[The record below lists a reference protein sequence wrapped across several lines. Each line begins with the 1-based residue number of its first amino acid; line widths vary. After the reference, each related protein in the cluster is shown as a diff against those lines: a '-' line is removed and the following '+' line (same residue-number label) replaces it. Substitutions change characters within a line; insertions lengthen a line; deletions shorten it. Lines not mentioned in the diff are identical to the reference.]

1 MKTTKRNST
10 FSAANRKLR
19 NLRILSLSLFVYLF
33 VIYQGSAVATGTPI
47 SIYAPAF
54 DAATI
59 SSFKLSG
66 SAVGTNDNML
76 RLTSFSGGGTGSG
89 FWNSR
94 ISLGTDKSFSA
105 YFTFQIDGACI
116 GGGDGM
122 AFVIKSSTADL
133 GDGGSGL
140 GYAGISPSIAV
151 ELDTYGENSGN
162 HIAIVEDGKPYEM
175 HTAYAIPSFT
185 LRCGTVGHVWVDYNG
200 VTDLFEV
207 RLSTTTT
214 RPAEVLVSATIDL
227 ATKFAGN
234 NVFVGFTAGTGGAT
248 SNHYV
253 QDFLFNNSYSISGLD
268 PSGSYEQAA
277 SYPVTYHVTSD
288 GAAVAIASIAV
299 NGVTLTTDFSGDATI
314 SLTAGT
320 YPYTVTKTVSTP
332 VSGITTVIAAP
343 VTENI
348 TLIVPPTITVSPSSL
363 NFGYVAP
370 GSTSGEMSYTMAGI
384 VLSPE
389 SGNITITPPAN
400 FEVSFTSGSGF
411 SKSAITAAYS
421 SGILDPLTVYVR
433 FKPTGITSYSGSI
446 THSGG
451 TAANQEVNL
460 AGSGIT
466 YCTPSASVEPC
477 LYMYITNVT
486 TTDGLTNFNNS
497 SGCDASSYT
506 DYSGS
511 FSVSQVPGGWVNF
524 GFTSFDYDFNYV
536 GWIDFDDDGT
546 FESSEIVV
554 WLEYSSSDY
563 YASTGFTV
571 PSDAPV
577 GSHRMRIRGEYMY
590 NDMPGDP
597 CAQLYYGET
606 EDYTFIVEAAS
617 VEWTGSEST
626 DWNNA
631 ANWNPA
637 QIPTAMNHVVIP
649 PQTNMPVVNQDPGS
663 PAVCYNL
670 TIEAGAVLTIS
681 TGKALTV
688 YNQVTNNNGNIGLII
703 ESNGSLIQKSAGV
716 TATVNRVISDAS
728 DDKWHLF
735 ISPITSSIQASES
748 SCFNGAYLDSYYEP
762 TGEWTRLLTNGYVA
776 PNTAY
781 SLNYLTGSRT
791 LSFPGT
797 LTASPFEY
805 TNLSYTA
812 SAPGYG
818 SGWNLVGNPYTC
830 GINTAL
836 LAAPESMNNA
846 AYVWNGLAGNYSTIT
861 FGAASASPGT
871 IASLQGFFVRT
882 IDATNLLSL
891 DNAAKAHGS
900 TFVKSSKVMPDMLK
914 LKITGNSYSDE
925 TFVRFLETATAGF
938 DQQYDAYKLAGLD
951 EAPQLYSML
960 PDEKAAINTLP
971 SYTVNQFVP
980 LGLKVGTTT
989 VYTINVEGINS
1000 FDPSVPISL
1009 DDLKLGTSVD
1019 LRLNPEYS
1027 FTASPGDAENRFR
1040 LSFATVTG
1048 TKEPDALGINVN
1060 AVKGIIHVRCEGTD
1074 SGKVYVY
1081 STTGQLLATSILT
1094 SGETTLRVASTGVYM
1109 VKVVTG
1115 KTSLTRKL
1123 VVLQ

>member
-1 MKTTKRNST
+1 MKTTKPYST
-10 FSAANRKLR
+10 FSTANRQLR
-19 NLRILSLSLFVYLF
+19 NLRISVLLLFATLFVF
-33 VIYQGSAVATGTPI
+33 YQAKAGEITPI

-54 DAATI
+54 DVATI
-59 SSFKLSG
+59 SSFKLNG
-66 SAVGTNDNML
+66 SAVRTNDNML
-76 RLTSFSGGGTGSG
+76 RLTSFSEGGTGSG

-151 ELDTYGENSGN
+151 EFDTWGELSGN

-314 SLTAGT
+314 SLAAGT
-320 YPYTVTKTVSTP
+320 YPFTVTKTVSTP

-348 TLIVPPTITVSPSSL
+348 TLIVPPTITVSPSTI

-370 GSTSGEMSYTMAGI
+370 GTTSSEMSYTMSGI

-451 TAANQEVNL
+451 TAATQEVNL

-477 LYMYITNVT
+477 VYMNITNVT

-524 GFTSFDYDFNYV
+524 GFTSFGYDFNYV

-571 PSDAPV
+571 PSDAPL

-590 NDMPGDP
+590 NDMQGDP

-606 EDYTFIVEAAS
+606 EDYTFIVEATS
-617 VEWTGSEST
+617 VAWTGSEST

-637 QIPTAMNHVVIP
+637 QVPTATNHVFIS

-670 TIEAGAVLTIS
+670 TIEAGAVLTIGA
-681 TGKALTV
+681 GKALTV
-688 YNQVTNNNGNIGLII
+688 YNAITNNSGTTGLVV
-703 ESNGSLIQKSAGV
+703 ESGGSLIQNSGGV
-716 TATVNRVISDAS
+716 AATVKRVISDAT

-797 LTASPFEY
+797 LTSSPHEY
-805 TNLSYTA
+805 TDLSYTA

-836 LAAPESMNNA
+836 LAAPVSMNNA
-846 AYVWNGLAGNYSTIT
+846 AYVWNGLSGNYSTIT
-861 FGAASASPGT
+861 FGAASATPGT

-882 IDATNLLSL
+882 IEATNLLSL
-891 DNAAKAHGS
+891 DNAAKAHGG

-938 DQQYDAYKLAGLD
+938 DQQYDAYKLEGLY
-951 EAPQLYSML
+951 EAPQLYSIL
-960 PDEKAAINTLP
+960 PDEKAAINTLT
-971 SYTVNQFVP
+971 SYTADQYVP

-989 VYTINVEGINS
+989 NYTINVEGINS
-1000 FDPSVPISL
+1000 FDPSAPISL
-1009 DDLKLGTSVD
+1009 EDLKLGTSQD

-1040 LSFATVTG
+1040 LNFAAFTNVDETSRI
-1048 TKEPDALGINVN
+1048 GINVITR
-1060 AVKGIIHVRCEGTD
+1060 KGSVYITHDIPASGT
-1074 SGKVYVY
+1074 VYLY
-1081 STTGQLLATSILT
+1081 SSSGQLLGKSVLNP
-1094 SGETTLRVASTGVYM
+1094 GETVFQTSANAVYL
-1109 VKVVTG
+1109 VKIVTG
-1115 KTSLTRKL
+1115 KTSLTRKVI
-1123 VVLQ
+1123 VVR